1 MSMFANLLFA
11 NLVFDPASI
20 AAWVCSGLAM
30 GWLAGRFTEE
40 PSYGNIG
47 DLVLGAI
54 GGLLG
59 GLAYGF
65 FKYDSGFWGGVIV
78 AIIAACVLLVAG
90 RFIMARS
97 NE

>member
-1 MSMFANLLFA
+1 MSMFANLMFA
-11 NLVFDPASI
+11 NLVVEPTWI

-30 GWLAGRFTEE
+30 GWLAGRVTEE
-40 PSYGNIG
+40 PSYGSIV
-47 DLVLGAI
+47 DLFLGAI

-65 FKYDSGFWGGVIV
+65 FKSDSGLGGSTVMAIIV
-78 AIIAACVLLVAG
+78 ACVFLVVG
-90 RFIMARS
+90 RFVLARS